1 MGYVRE
7 TKTHQATGTTL
18 EVIERMDGE
27 TTEPWRFVRLECD
40 GFERMTPRELV
51 SLGNWLADEGKRL
64 GKERTSSGAARK
76 AA

>member
-7 TKTHQATGTTL
+7 TKTHEATGIVL
-18 EVIERMDGE
+18 EVIEREQGE
-27 TTEPWRFVRLECD
+27 ITEPWRFVSLECD

-51 SLGNWLADEGKRL
+51 SLGNWLAEEGKRL
-64 GKERTSSGAARK
+64 GRERTSSGAARR

>member
-7 TKTHQATGTTL
+7 TKTHEVTGTML
-18 EVIERMDGE
+18 EVIERMGGE
-27 TTEPWRFVRLECD
+27 TTEPWRFVSLECD
-40 GFERMTPRELV
+40 RFERITPRELV
-51 SLGNWLADEGKRL
+51 SLGNWLAAEGKRL